1 MSSLSLKSSF
11 SAAHF
16 YNQPRW
22 SEEKNS
28 GEFGLCYSEYGH
40 GHDYVLEVS
49 FGGESEELLQKT
61 SALQQK
67 IEGLTSQLDHQ
78 HLNFRIP
85 EFKETV
91 PTTENIALYFWN
103 KLKSPEVLALKLYE
117 TSDLWVEVRA

>member
-1 MSSLSLKSSF
+1 MSSLTLKSSF

-22 SEEKNS
+22 SEEKNRT
-28 GEFGLCYSEYGH
+28 EFGLCYSEYGH

-49 FGGESEELLQKT
+49 FGGKAEDLLKQN

-67 IEGLTSQLDHQ
+67 IEGMTASLDHK
-78 HLNFRIP
+78 HLNFTIP
-85 EFKETV
+85 EFKEKI

-103 KLKSPEVLALKLYE
+103 KLKSPEVISLKLYE
-117 TSDLWVEVRA
+117 TSDLWVEVRP